1 MSTRREGTRSR
12 LLGAARALFEE
23 RGYHDVGLEE
33 IGAAAGVSRQAV
45 YLHFGS
51 KAQLLV
57 ALFSWI
63 EEQEHLGELLAP
75 VFASPD
81 GVEALSLLVDAHS
94 RFEPGITKIADVAE
108 AARRT
113 APEMD
118 ELVRGRME
126 LRLQGM
132 RQIVARI
139 HAQGRLRSDWTV
151 DDAAGFVWTLLS
163 PESHRLLVRELG
175 WSNQRWATGA
185 KRLLLDALVDPG
197 DRDLPR

>member
-1 MSTRREGTRSR
+1 MSTKREATRSR
-12 LLGAARALFEE
+12 VLGAARALFEE

-57 ALFSWI
+57 ELFGWV
-63 EEQEHLGELLAP
+63 EEQEHLGDLLAP
-75 VFASPD
+75 VLAEPD
-81 GVEALSLLVDAHS
+81 AVEALSLLVDAHA
-94 RFEPGITKIADVAE
+94 RFEPGIARIADAAE

-126 LRLQGM
+126 LRRQGM
-132 RQIVARI
+132 RRIVARI
-139 HAQGRLRSDWTV
+139 RAQGRLRSGWTV
-151 DDAAGFVWTLLS
+151 DDATGFVWALLS
-163 PESHRLLVRELG
+163 PESHRLLVREQG
-175 WSNQRWATGA
+175 WSNRRWATGT
-185 KRLLLDALVDPG
+185 KRLLLAALVDQAV
-197 DRDLPR
+197 LQ

>member
-1 MSTRREGTRSR
+1 MSTKRDETRSR

-23 RGYHDVGLEE
+23 RGYHEVGLEE

-57 ALFSWI
+57 ELFHWV
-63 EEQEHLGELLAP
+63 EEQGDLGNLLEP
-75 VFASPD
+75 VFAEPD
-81 GVEALSLLVDAHS
+81 AVKALSLLVDAHA
-94 RFEPGITKIADVAE
+94 RFEPAIARIADVAE

-126 LRLQGM
+126 LRRKGM
-132 RQIVARI
+132 RRIVARVRE
-139 HAQGRLRSDWTV
+139 QGRLCSGWTV
-151 DDAAGFVWTLLS
+151 DDATGFVWALLS
-163 PESHRLLVRELG
+163 PESHRLLVGEQG
-175 WSNQRWATGA
+175 WSNERWASGT
-185 KRLLLDALVDPG
+185 KRLLLAALVDQT
-197 DRDLPR
+197 LPP

>member
-1 MSTRREGTRSR
+1 MSTNRLETRSG
-12 LLGAARALFEE
+12 LLGAARSLFEE

-57 ALFSWI
+57 ELFRWV
-63 EEQEHLGELLAP
+63 EEQEHLGDLLEP
-75 VFASPD
+75 VFAAPD
-81 GVEALSLLVDAHS
+81 GVDSLSLLVDAHA
-94 RFEPGITKIADVAE
+94 RFEPGIAKIADVAE

-126 LRLQGM
+126 LRHQGM

-139 HAQGRLRSDWTV
+139 HAQGRLRSGWTV
-151 DDAAGFVWTLLS
+151 NDATGFVWTLLS
-163 PESHRLLVRELG
+163 PESHRLLVSELG
-175 WSNQRWATGA
+175 WSNQRWATRT
-185 KRLLLDALVDPG
+185 KRLLLDALVDPVDQG
-197 DRDLPR
+197 LPQ